1 MTNSKVFKTFII
13 PMIIAIALC
22 IIRPEMNQA
31 ASQALT
37 PEYLASQTWGPENI
51 FGIKVKFTKDKK
63 FEMHIEYGQSY
74 SEGKGT
80 YVIRDGKITLTID
93 KIPADQQVD
102 GMMLKEGE
110 LRDGVLIY
118 DEKSPKYK
126 WCLSFK
132 KDAGKSLYLDGE
144 IKIWNHD
151 SLIKE
156 GTAFSMEGKEI
167 IAMGAKDGATTAVV
181 KIRETP
187 SATGKEI
194 HYTYEDAMEPPVTVK
209 ALEKGK
215 HLIVLA
221 RTKDKDKV
229 GKYNNYWYYVEFE
242 TYIDYRRGWVY
253 GEFVQMK

>member
-1 MTNSKVFKTFII
+1 MKKQIILKTFLFPIL
-13 PMIIAIALC
+13 IAIAFC
-22 IIRPEMNQA
+22 MIRPEMNQA

-37 PEYLASQTWGPENI
+37 PEYLASGTWGPENTC
-51 FGIKVKFTKDKK
+51 GIKVKFTKDGK
-63 FEMHIEYGQSY
+63 FDMYVEYGQSY

-80 YVIRDGKITLTID
+80 YVIKDGKVSLTIN
-93 KIPADQQVD
+93 KIPPDKQVE
-102 GMMLKEGE
+102 GMILKEGQ
-110 LRDGVLIY
+110 LLNGVLVY
-118 DEKSPKYK
+118 DEKSPKYRS
-126 WCLSFK
+126 CLSFK
-132 KDAGKSLYLDGE
+132 EGKSLYIDGAV
-144 IKIWNHD
+144 KIWDYN

-156 GTAFSMEGKEI
+156 GTSFSIDGKEV
-167 IAMGAKDGATTAVV
+167 IAMGAKEGATTAIV
-181 KIRETP
+181 KVRETP

-209 ALEKGK
+209 ALDKGK

-242 TYIDYRRGWVY
+242 RYIDYMRGWVY